1 MISSGNDPDGRQEA
15 GTGAPRKAKR
25 RVLLCRKPSRTDNA
39 LYAAGWILLALGIC
53 FMLLQTFAP
62 ETAAKLHW
70 PFPCAFDSL
79 LHIPCLGCGA
89 TRALSALLHGELLE
103 SLRWHPAVAFFAA
116 EAAIFML
123 SQTLGRLSRGK
134 IRMLTFND
142 IYIYALLAVILL
154 QWTVKLLTGW
164 RP

>member
-1 MISSGNDPDGRQEA
+1 MISSGNDPDGRQERS
-15 GTGAPRKAKR
+15 GTARKAKR
-25 RVLLCRKPSRTDNA
+25 PVLCRKPSRTDNA
-39 LYAAGWILLALGIC
+39 LYIAGWILLAAGLG
-53 FMLLQTFAP
+53 FMLLQAFAP

-70 PFPCAFDSL
+70 PLPCAFDSL

-89 TRALSALLHGELLE
+89 TRALSALMHGDLPE

-116 EAAIFML
+116 ETATFML

-134 IRMLTFND
+134 VRMLTFND
-142 IYIYALLAVILL
+142 VYIYALLAVILL
-154 QWTVKLLTGW
+154 QWIVKLLTGW